1 MKNSLLIFS
10 ALLLILSGSLH
21 DPRDAAA
28 ATPNRLAGRI
38 LLQVEKNGEAWYVN
52 PKNLKRYFLGRPDD
66 AFRIMRDLGLGISN
80 RDLARI
86 GKSDE
91 IAGDPAFARRL
102 AGTIVLQ
109 VEDQG
114 QAWYINPNDLK
125 RYFLGRPND
134 AFRVMRELG
143 LGAKNA
149 DIEAISPSAVSRLES
164 STLKADAPLQDR
176 IAALEGAVK
185 MLEGHIATLNSEING
200 LKGQEGGL
208 LEGSREEV
216 LPKIVEAASKAVVS
230 VVVSKDVPLLE
241 RVLVNPFE
249 NDPRLKGVDVRVP
262 VFQKKGV
269 ERKKVGAGTGFF
281 ATPDGYIVT
290 NKHVV
295 ADTQASYTALL
306 SDGTQKPAKVFYRD
320 ADHDIAIIKIA
331 DGGYPVIPLSNSD
344 NLRLGES
351 VIAIGNA
358 LGEFGNTISVGIVSG
373 LKRTINAKDTDG
385 AVTKLENVIQT
396 DAAINPG
403 NSGGPLLDFA
413 GRAVGVNVAT
423 VIGSENIGFALP
435 INELREILSTAL
447 KR

>member
-1 MKNSLLIFS
+1 MKKSLLLS
-10 ALLLILSGSLH
+10 TLILALFASLAS
-21 DPRDAAA
+21 PRDVGA
-28 ATPNRLAGRI
+28 ATPDRLAGRI

-52 PKNLKRYFLGRPDD
+52 PKNRKRYFLGRPDD
-66 AFRIMRDLGLGISN
+66 AFRVMRELGIGISN

-86 GKSDE
+86 SKPDE
-91 IAGDPAFARRL
+91 IAGDPAFAKKL

-114 QAWYINPNDLK
+114 QAWYINPSDL
-125 RYFLGRPND
+125 RRTFLGGPD
-134 AFRVMRELG
+134 TAFSVMRELG
-143 LGAKNA
+143 LGAKNS
-149 DIEAISPSAVSRLES
+149 DIEAIPPSTISQPES
-164 STLKADAPLQDR
+164 SSALAADAVLHNR
-176 IAALEGAVK
+176 ITALEGAVK
-185 MLEGHIATLNSEING
+185 KLEGHITALNSEIKD
-200 LKGQEGGL
+200 LKEQEGGL
-208 LEGSREEV
+208 MEGSREEV
-216 LPKIVEAASKAVVS
+216 LPKIVDAASKAVVS
-230 VVVSKDVPLLE
+230 VVVSKDVPQLE
-241 RVLVNPFE
+241 RVMVNPFDD
-249 NDPRLKGVDVRVP
+249 DPRFKGIDVRVP
-262 VFQKKGV
+262 VFQKKSV
-269 ERKKVGAGTGFF
+269 EHKKVGAGTGFF

-295 ADTQASYTALL
+295 ADTEASYTALL

-320 ADHDIAIIKIA
+320 PDHDIAIIKIA

-344 NLRLGES
+344 KLRLGES

-373 LKRTINAKDTDG
+373 LKRTISAKDAKG
-385 AVTKLENVIQT
+385 VVAKLENVIQT

-435 INELREILSTAL
+435 INELRDILSTAL

>member
-1 MKNSLLIFS
+1 MKKTILLS
-10 ALLLILSGSLH
+10 TLILALFTSLAA
-21 DPRDAAA
+21 PRDVAA
-28 ATPNRLAGRI
+28 ATADRLAGRI

-52 PKNLKRYFLGRPDD
+52 PKNRKRYFLGGPDT
-66 AFRIMRDLGLGISN
+66 AFRVMRELGIGISN

-86 GKSDE
+86 SKPDE
-91 IAGDPAFARRL
+91 IAGDPAFAKKL

-125 RYFLGRPND
+125 RYFLGGPD
-134 AFRVMRELG
+134 TAFGVMRELG

-149 DIEAISPSAVSRLES
+149 AIEAISASTVSPPES
-164 STLKADAPLQDR
+164 STLRTDTPLQDR
-176 IAALEGAVK
+176 IAALEGAIK
-185 MLEGHIATLNSEING
+185 KLEGHIATLNSEIKG
-200 LKGQEGGL
+200 LKEQEGGPK
-208 LEGSREEV
+208 EGSREEV
-216 LPKIVEAASKAVVS
+216 LPKIVDAASKAVVS
-230 VVVSKDVPLLE
+230 VVVSKDVELVE
-241 RVLVNPFE
+241 RVFINPFE
-249 NDPRLKGVDVRVP
+249 DDPRFKGLDVRVP
-262 VFQKKGV
+262 VIRKKGV
-269 ERKKVGAGTGFF
+269 GHKKVGAGTGFF

-295 ADTQASYTALL
+295 ADTEASYTALL
-306 SDGTQKPAKVFYRD
+306 SDGTQKAAKVFYRD
-320 ADHDIAIIKIA
+320 PDHDIAIIKIA

-344 NLRLGES
+344 KLRLGES

-373 LKRTINAKDTDG
+373 LKRTITAKDTEG
-385 AVTKLENVIQT
+385 TVAKLENVIQT

-435 INELREILSTAL
+435 INELRDILSTAL